1 MNTGPYLQGVQNLV
15 RDTEVQT
22 LRRRQSRINAVRKEP
37 AKCCKDPGAQRHLA
51 INSRA
56 WQTGV
61 LESL

>member
-37 AKCCKDPGAQRHLA
+37 AKCCKDPGAQRH
-51 INSRA
+51 
-56 WQTGV
+56 
-61 LESL
+61 